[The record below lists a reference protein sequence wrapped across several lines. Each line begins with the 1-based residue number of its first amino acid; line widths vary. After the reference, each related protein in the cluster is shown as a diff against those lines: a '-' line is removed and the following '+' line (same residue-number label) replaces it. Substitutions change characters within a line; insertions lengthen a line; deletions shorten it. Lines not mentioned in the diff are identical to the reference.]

1 MIGRGGMGSKTM
13 AILGG
18 RGMLGTDLAA
28 ACARRGF
35 DVRVYDLPECDI
47 TNPEH
52 LERAVRDADLIVNC
66 AAYTDVDGA
75 ESQAELAHC
84 VNGAAVGRLGELAR
98 HNGKWVL
105 HISTDFIFDGRL
117 DRPYVETDA
126 PNPISQYGK
135 SKLAGERLLRESGC
149 SHCII
154 RLEWMYGSHGRNF
167 ISKLVERAKTSE
179 RLKVVDDQ
187 VGSPTATVEVAR
199 VIGDL
204 SEKMAAGVFHFA
216 GAGYVSRY
224 EMAAFI
230 LERLGLEVELRP
242 CRTSDYPTPAARP
255 LNSRFDCTKV
265 QGLRGEPARPWQEP
279 LDEFLRQI

>member
-1 MIGRGGMGSKTM
+1 MGSRTM

-28 ACARRGF
+28 ACTRRGF

-52 LERAVRDADLIVNC
+52 LERAVRDNDLIVNC

-75 ESQAELAHC
+75 ERQAELAHR
-84 VNGAAVGRLGELAR
+84 VNGAAVGCLGELAR
-98 HNGKWVL
+98 DNGKWVL
-105 HISTDFIFDGRL
+105 HISTDFVFDGRL
-117 DRPYVETDA
+117 DRPYVETDT
-126 PNPISQYGK
+126 PNPINEYGK

-149 SHCII
+149 AHCII

-167 ISKLVERAKTSE
+167 ISKLVERAQTSE

-204 SEKMAAGVFHFA
+204 SERMAEGVFHFA
-216 GAGYVSRY
+216 AAGYVSRY

-230 LERLGLEVELRP
+230 LERFGLEVELWP
-242 CRTSDYPTPAARP
+242 CRTSEYPTPAARP
-255 LNSRFDCTKV
+255 LNSRFDCTRV
-265 QGLRGEPARPWQEP
+265 HRLRGEPARPWQEP